1 MVESGMKNDFILK
14 YNNNSPFRSDLIF
27 ADSNFTDIFTFDPVA
42 GNLDDALS
50 VPKSIILTESES
62 HRLFNQENPI
72 GKILSLRSTYEFI
85 GNCDV
90 EVKAVIKDL
99 PENSSL
105 QFKAVVSFATTEKIM
120 PWIKECIWSC
130 SNVQNYVL
138 LEKGQDSK
146 ALASQMTRQLRS
158 LIPKEI
164 DCDFSLLPYSDVYF
178 STIRDYFKHGNLKLV
193 HTLIFIALLILI
205 IAAIN
210 YINLS
215 IAGSVKRQTEVGVK
229 KILGAKPINLAI
241 HFLGESVIISLFSM
255 LLGVFLACMVTPSVN
270 RLAAIHLPEIP
281 VSSIYFWL
289 IAICSSIVIGVAA
302 GFLPALSFNKFRP
315 VSLITG
321 SLTSQGFGINLKR
334 GLIVFQ
340 FVISIILIIS
350 TVTVARQLSYM
361 ENANMGFNS
370 ENIVNITLSPEVK
383 PLVLKDKLAHYPGIT
398 SISFSRWFPCNIKEN
413 WGMPLIY
420 NGVEKEVDFACE
432 NADASYVDLMGLQV
446 IQGRNFSDSLKEDV
460 GSAILNEAAV
470 KAFGLKDPLEAVFKK
485 EDKIRK
491 IIGVIKDFNFESL
504 HSQIRPLV
512 IFCAD
517 EHLFSVNV
525 KLASGSFNSVSGTLN
540 SIREIWN
547 ALSPNYP
554 FEYKFIDQEV
564 ENQYKSEIIFE
575 KIFRWGSFFAIFISC
590 LGLIGLVLSLTEQ
603 LKREIGIRKVYGAR
617 IGEVLFMLNKDF
629 IKWVIIAFVL
639 ACPLAWYSMEKW
651 LKNFAYK
658 ISLNWWIFAFA
669 GLLALGLAVL
679 TVSWQSWSA
688 ATQNPVKTLRHE

>member
-1 MVESGMKNDFILK
+1 
-14 YNNNSPFRSDLIF
+14 
-27 ADSNFTDIFTFDPVA
+27 
-42 GNLDDALS
+42 
-50 VPKSIILTESES
+50 
-62 HRLFNQENPI
+62 
-72 GKILSLRSTYEFI
+72 
-85 GNCDV
+85 
-90 EVKAVIKDL
+90 
-99 PENSSL
+99 
-105 QFKAVVSFATTEKIM
+105 VVSHATTEKIM

-146 ALASQMTRQLRS
+146 ALASQMTRQMRP

-164 DCDFSLLPYSDVYF
+164 DCNFSLLPYSDVYF

-193 HTLIFIALLILI
+193 QTLVFIALLILI
-205 IAAIN
+205 IASIN

-215 IAGSVKRQTEVGVK
+215 IAGSVKRQTEVGIK

-241 HFLGESVIISLFSM
+241 HFLGESVFISLISM
-255 LLGVFLACMVTPSVN
+255 LLGVLLAYMVTPSVN
-270 RLAAIHLPEIP
+270 RFAAIHLPDVP

-289 IAICSSIVIGVAA
+289 IAICSSIIIGIAA
-302 GFLPALSFNKFRP
+302 GLLPALSFNKFRP

-321 SLTSQGFGINLKR
+321 RLTSQGFGINLRR

-350 TVTVARQLSYM
+350 TITVARQLSYM

-370 ENIVNITLSPEVK
+370 ENIVNITLSPEIK
-383 PLVLKDKLAHYPGIT
+383 PLVFKDKLVHDPGIA
-398 SISFSRWFPCNIKEN
+398 SISFSRWFPCNIMEN

-432 NADASYVDLMGLQV
+432 NADASYVDLMGLKI
-446 IQGRNFSDSLKEDV
+446 IQGRNFSDSLKNDV

-470 KAFGLKDPLEAVFKK
+470 KAFGLEDPLQAVFKK

-525 KLASGSFNSVSGTLN
+525 KLTAGSFNSVSNTLN
-540 SIREIWN
+540 GIRETWSE
-547 ALSPNYP
+547 LSPNYP
-554 FEYKFIDQEV
+554 FEFKFIDQEV
-564 ENQYKSEIIFE
+564 ENLYKSEIIFE
-575 KIFRWGSFFAIFISC
+575 KIFRWGAFFAIFISC

-603 LKREIGIRKVYGAR
+603 IKKEIGIRKVYGAR
-617 IGEVLFMLNKDF
+617 IDEVLLMLNKDF
-629 IKWVIIAFVL
+629 IKWVVIAFIL
-639 ACPLAWYSMEKW
+639 ACPVAWYLMQQW

-658 ISLNWWIFAFA
+658 IPLSWWIFAFA
-669 GLLALGLAVL
+669 GLLALVLAVL
-679 TVSWQSWSA
+679 TVSWQSWRA
-688 ATQNPVKTLRHE
+688 AARNPVNTLRHE